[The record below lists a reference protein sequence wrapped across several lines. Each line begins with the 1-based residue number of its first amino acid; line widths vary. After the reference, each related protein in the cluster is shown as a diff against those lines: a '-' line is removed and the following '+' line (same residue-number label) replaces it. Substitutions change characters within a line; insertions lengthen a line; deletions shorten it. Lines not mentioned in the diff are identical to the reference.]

1 MRGLKKIIEHSDN
14 IISGLAAAPGLEIGQ
29 AFIYSKES
37 ISIKDSLIHD
47 VEEAVRNFNEALQQS
62 KKELLKI
69 FNFAKDKMG
78 ETRAAIFEAQLMILD
93 DPVLISNIISRIE
106 KEKRLP
112 EFIVNHEI
120 SKYQQL
126 MIMSSESYLK
136 ERAMDIEDIKN
147 RIIRNLQKKT
157 WASKIVKDAI
167 VVSEN
172 LTPADAI
179 LFTKSNA
186 RAYVTDRG
194 GLTSHAAIIA
204 RSLDLPAVVGT
215 HNGTQKI
222 KANDVLIVDGF
233 HGLVVV
239 NPTDEQLEY
248 FRNKIERLHQI
259 DETLRELK
267 DKPAITL
274 DGKEIILM
282 ANVDVTGE
290 IDTLVTNGGKGVGL
304 FRTEQIIEEL
314 GEIPD
319 EETQEKIYSNLSQR
333 IYPDTVTIRAFDI
346 GGDKVKQL
354 HMKESNPFLG
364 LRGIRFLLENED
376 LFTSQVKAVLR
387 ASTNK
392 NIQFMIPMVSTLNE
406 IVRTKEII
414 AECKKELKRD
424 GIQFDK
430 DLKIGIMVEVP
441 SAALMAKE
449 FADYVDFFSIGTND
463 LIQFL
468 MAVDRGNDIV
478 SELYQEFHP
487 AILRTIH
494 HIVTEGKKSGIS
506 ISICGEMAA
515 DTLAA
520 PILVGLGLDCLSVS
534 PSAIPS
540 IKRTIR
546 AINYSSAEQLAER
559 CLKMSSEKE
568 VAAEVEKYFHE
579 NKIERTRNII

>member
-14 IISGLAAAPGLEIGQ
+14 IIFGLAAAPGLEIGQ

-37 ISIKDSLIHD
+37 INIKDSLIQD
-47 VEEAVRNFNEALQQS
+47 VEEAVHNFNDALKQS

-186 RAYVTDRG
+186 RAYITDRG

-222 KANDVLIVDGF
+222 KADDVLIVDGF
-233 HGLVVV
+233 HGIVIV

-259 DETLRELK
+259 DENLRELK
-267 DKPAITL
+267 DKPAITM
-274 DGKEIILM
+274 DGKEIVLM

-290 IDTLVTNGGKGVGL
+290 IDSLITNGGKGVGL

-319 EETQEKIYSNLSQR
+319 EETQEKIYSNLSHR

-376 LFTSQVKAVLR
+376 LFTAQVKAVLR

-392 NIQFMIPMVSTLNE
+392 NIQFMIPMVSTLHE
-406 IVRTKEII
+406 IVRAKEII

-487 AILRTIH
+487 AILRTIR

-515 DTLAA
+515 DTLAV

-546 AINYSSAEQLAER
+546 GIYFASAEQLAER
-559 CLKMSSEKE
+559 CLKLSSEKE